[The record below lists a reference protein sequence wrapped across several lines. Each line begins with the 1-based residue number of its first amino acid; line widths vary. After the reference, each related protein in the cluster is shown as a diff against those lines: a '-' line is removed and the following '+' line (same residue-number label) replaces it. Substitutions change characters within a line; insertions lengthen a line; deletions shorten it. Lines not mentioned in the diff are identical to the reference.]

1 MNDSRRLSLF
11 FRFAP
16 ITSLLLVLNLIMV
29 FVVMF
34 SGGFSTESLIE
45 RGALFY
51 PLAVEGREY
60 YRIITAMF
68 LHGGI
73 LHFALNMLVL
83 YYLGG
88 HLERLVGPFR
98 YTVLYFASG
107 ILSSIF
113 VLMFSDPRTVTI
125 GASGALFG
133 IIGGLLML
141 TFLRSTWFSDQ
152 TIRSIRQ
159 LMIINLVLTF
169 AIPNI
174 SVAGHIGGLVMGI
187 ALFFVIAPKR
197 PYIYEKMIEMRQE
210 RENNTYTA

>member
-1 MNDSRRLSLF
+1 MNNSRRIALL
-11 FRFAP
+11 FRFIP
-16 ITSLLLVLNLIMV
+16 ITSLLLVANLIMLV
-29 FVVMF
+29 IVMF
-34 SGGFSTESLIE
+34 SGGFSTNSLIE
-45 RGALFY
+45 QGALYY

-68 LHGGI
+68 LHGGL
-73 LHFALNMLVL
+73 LHFALNMMVL

-98 YTVLYFASG
+98 YTTLYFASG
-107 ILSSIF
+107 ILSSIS
-113 VLMFSDPRTVTI
+113 VLLFSDPRTVTI

-159 LMIINLVLTF
+159 LMIINLILTF

-174 SVAGHIGGLVMGI
+174 SIAGHVGGLVMGI

-197 PYIYEKMIEMRQE
+197 PYIYQKMVEIQQE
-210 RENNTYTA
+210 RENSTHTA